1 MIISTVLSEKP
12 LIEGNSVT
20 LPIVKVGTKAYDKEG
35 KKYTLTREALESG
48 AVSWTGGIVTIN
60 HMVKEKGTITKS
72 WFEDPY
78 VYAKFDG
85 LSPETVEAINS
96 AAYRG
101 VSQESDPIEVKGSD
115 VLKLKGTG
123 STFVFYPFKPACPM
137 KEGCGL
143 PIASCDPDFNFPL
156 YSHSQNL
163 QEDTPGGVNIADQ
176 STNTLE
182 STVSDLKSENEK
194 LRSTVDG
201 LRQELKDKDAKLES
215 TVQAAVKAALESRDK
230 AVKEQTEREAALNE
244 LKSCMSGETMA
255 EFLKAEPSVTVIKST
270 VAAIKETAGK
280 HVGANQGTGLQS
292 TQKDEK
298 AQYRELGITSI
309 EVE

>member
-1 MIISTVLSEKP
+1 
-12 LIEGNSVT
+12 
-20 LPIVKVGTKAYDKEG
+20 VGTKAYDRQG
-35 KKYTLTREALESG
+35 KAYTLTKEALESG

-78 VYAKFDG
+78 VYARFDD

-123 STFVFYPFKPACPM
+123 CTFVFYPFRAACPLS
-137 KEGCGL
+137 EGCGL

-230 AVKEQTEREAALNE
+230 AVKEQTEREAALTE
-244 LKSCMSGETMA
+244 LKSCMSSETMT

-270 VAAIKETAGK
+270 VAAIKAEAGK
-280 HVGANQGTGLQS
+280 HVGAAAGTSIQS
-292 TQKDEK
+292 TANE
-298 AQYRELGITSI
+298 REAYTKLGITSI
-309 EVE
+309 DVEE

>member
-1 MIISTVLSEKP
+1 MIISTVLTEKP
-12 LIEGNSVT
+12 TINGTSVT
-20 LPIVKVGTKAYDKEG
+20 LPIVKVGTKAYDRNG
-35 KKYTLTREALESG
+35 KKYTLTQEALESG
-48 AVSWTGGIVTIN
+48 AESWTGGIVTIN
-60 HMVKEKGTITKS
+60 HMVREKGTITKS

-101 VSQESDPIEVKGSD
+101 VSQESEPIEVKGST

-156 YSHSQNL
+156 YTDNKNSTKS
-163 QEDTPGGVNIADQ
+163 TPGGVTITDE
-176 STNTLE
+176 NT
-182 STVSDLKSENEK
+182 T
-194 LRSTVDG
+194 
-201 LRQELKDKDAKLES
+201 KLES
-215 TVQAAVKAALESRDK
+215 TISAQTEEIKALKSTIEKLQKESIEKDKSLQSTIDAAVKAGIEGILKST
-230 AVKEQTEREAALNE
+230 KEQAEREAVISE
-244 LKSCMSGETMA
+244 LKSCVSDETMA
-255 EFLKAEPSVTVIKST
+255 GFKDAPVAVLKST
-270 VAAIKETAGK
+270 LAAIKETAGK